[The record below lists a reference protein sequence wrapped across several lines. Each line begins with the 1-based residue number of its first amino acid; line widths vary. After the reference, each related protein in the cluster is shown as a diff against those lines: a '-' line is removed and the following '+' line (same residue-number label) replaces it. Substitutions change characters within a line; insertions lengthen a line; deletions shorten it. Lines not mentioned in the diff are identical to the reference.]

1 MFPGSIFTSLVIYF
15 SEAAHVPNELHACL
29 EATLAGPPSAATLE
43 QHLPAIRET
52 ILQLLHALKQKQSQ
66 LRHEVPQR
74 LPRRVGTIRNNR
86 HGERTLSSSASDFD
100 MDDPNTR
107 EALTALKQQDDLAH
121 RSSVR
126 RTAHQQQLQ
135 HLNDADLEDAA
146 ATNDQS
152 ITSLPSSSIAP
163 PPRRHPVTKIQQNDV
178 GLSDSNKQKSKYS
191 YHIQGVHGKVRA
203 FSYISR
209 S

>member
-1 MFPGSIFTSLVIYF
+1 MIYF
-15 SEAAHVPNELHACL
+15 SEAAHVPDELHACL
-29 EATLAGPPSAATLE
+29 EATLAGPPSTATLE

-66 LRHEVPQR
+66 LRHEVPPQR

-135 HLNDADLEDAA
+135 HLYDADLEDAA

-152 ITSLPSSSIAP
+152 ITSSPSPSIAP